1 MVQDLLVHE
10 ILGLGS
16 YQASPIVIDQLRTLV
31 VQEETSAFVDLLER
45 TFCGELTLFE
55 LI

>member
-1 MVQDLLVHE
+1 MVQDLLVLVM
-10 ILGLGS
+10 LGLGS
-16 YQASPIVIDQLRTLV
+16 YQASLIVVDQLRTLV
-31 VQEETSAFVDLLER
+31 MQEETSAFVDLLER